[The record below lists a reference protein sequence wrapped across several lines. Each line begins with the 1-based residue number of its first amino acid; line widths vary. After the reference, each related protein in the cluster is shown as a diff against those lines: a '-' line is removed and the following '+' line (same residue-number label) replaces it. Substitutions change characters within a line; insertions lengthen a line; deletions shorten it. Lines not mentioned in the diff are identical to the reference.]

1 MALKITDH
9 QARFLRMSSQRL
21 LHDDSPPSQ
30 NGAQVVKEVVGI
42 QAQEQGAAFLS
53 IQARNPALRAGALE
67 HEFLVERTMIRSWFM
82 RGTLHMVATEDVEW
96 LLPLLSP
103 FFIQQNQRR
112 YKELGLDESSLILG
126 VKIIRETLASHGPM
140 TRQELAP
147 YLTGKGINT
156 QGQALIYLINRA
168 ALEGVLCLG
177 PEVEGKQ
184 AYVLWDDWVGQ
195 DLKNFGKGGL
205 GQFVERYL
213 GCYGPA
219 SPPDFAAWSGLPLG
233 RVRETW
239 IHLEDRLI
247 EIEFSGGYGFILS
260 EQAPLLEEPYP
271 DWLGV
276 QLLPKFDTFL
286 LGYKQRGLFIAP
298 EHATRVNAGGG
309 ILRAVLLVNGSVQG
323 TWKMVSKGKGVI
335 VQVDPFTRLSP
346 AARESLEVKVEG
358 IGQFLGLE
366 AALELVQLGVN
377 NPAFS

>member
-1 MALKITDH
+1 MTLQITDH
-9 QARFLRMSSQRL
+9 HARFLRMSTQRL
-21 LHDDSPPSQ
+21 LHDGTPTSK

-53 IQARNPALRAGALE
+53 IHARHPALRAGVLE
-67 HEFLVERTMIRSWFM
+67 HELLVERSLIRSWFM
-82 RGTLHMVATEDVEW
+82 RGTLHLVATEDVEW
-96 LLPLLSP
+96 LMPLLSP
-103 FFIQQNQRR
+103 FFIKQNQRR
-112 YKELGLDESSLILG
+112 YKELGLDESALTLG
-126 VKIIRETLASHGPM
+126 LKIIHETLASHAPM

-177 PEVEGKQ
+177 PEIEGKQ

-195 DLKNFGKGGL
+195 ELKSIGKDGL
-205 GQFVERYL
+205 GLLVERYL
-213 GCYGPA
+213 GSYGPA
-219 SPPDFAAWSGLPLG
+219 SPPDFSAWSGLPLG
-233 RVRETW
+233 MVRETW
-239 IHLEDRLI
+239 VRLEDRLI
-247 EIEFSGGYGFILS
+247 EIEFPGGNGFILS
-260 EQAPLLEEPYP
+260 EQAPVLDEPYP

-298 EHATRVNAGGG
+298 GHARRVNAGGG
-309 ILRAVLLVNGSVQG
+309 ILKAVLLVNGSVQG
-323 TWKMVSKGKGVI
+323 TWKIISKGKAVI

-346 AARESLEVKVEG
+346 ADREALDVRVEG

-366 AALELVQLGVN
+366 AALELKERL
-377 NPAFS
+377 

>member
-1 MALKITDH
+1 MTLQITDH
-9 QARFLRMSSQRL
+9 HARFLRMSTQRL
-21 LHDDSPPSQ
+21 LHDGTPTSK

-53 IQARNPALRAGALE
+53 IHARHPALRAGVLE
-67 HEFLVERTMIRSWFM
+67 HELLVERSLIRSWFM
-82 RGTLHMVATEDVEW
+82 RGTLHLVATEDVEW
-96 LLPLLSP
+96 LMPLLSP
-103 FFIQQNQRR
+103 FFIKQNQRR
-112 YKELGLDESSLILG
+112 YNELGLDESALTLG
-126 VKIIRETLASHGPM
+126 LKIIHETLASHAPM

-177 PEVEGKQ
+177 PEIEGKQ

-195 DLKNFGKGGL
+195 ELKSIGKDGL
-205 GQFVERYL
+205 GLLVERYL
-213 GCYGPA
+213 GSYGPA
-219 SPPDFAAWSGLPLG
+219 SPPDFSAWSGLPLG
-233 RVRETW
+233 MVRETW
-239 IHLEDRLI
+239 VRLEDRLI
-247 EIEFSGGYGFILS
+247 EIEFPGGNGFILS
-260 EQAPLLEEPYP
+260 EQAPVLDEPYP

-298 EHATRVNAGGG
+298 GHARRVNAGGG
-309 ILRAVLLVNGSVQG
+309 ILKAVLLVNGSVQG
-323 TWKMVSKGKGVI
+323 TWKIISKGKAVI

-346 AARESLEVKVEG
+346 ADREALDVRVEG

-366 AALELVQLGVN
+366 AALELKERL
-377 NPAFS
+377 